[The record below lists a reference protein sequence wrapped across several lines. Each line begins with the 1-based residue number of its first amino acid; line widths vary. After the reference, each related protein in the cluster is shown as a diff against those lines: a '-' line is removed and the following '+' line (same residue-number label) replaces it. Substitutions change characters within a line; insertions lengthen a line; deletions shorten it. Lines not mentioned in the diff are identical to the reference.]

1 MSSRTC
7 LSCGN
12 KTTYLNDP
20 TGPFNCSLSGRCTT
34 PCQFTC
40 RYDKRRRPIFGCM
53 QSREHGTQFCPQHGQ
68 QVMQQQE
75 QKKRRVKEM
84 ERQVA
89 DQALREEQKKKDEDR
104 KLAELKQ
111 KKCDEDART
120 VTEKKQEYDTLVT
133 KWNERKLLEA
143 TLRKECEHAQ
153 QNLAF
158 FNGTRGIL
166 RQVFILRKHT
176 AFADGS
182 IFAISSTKFYRDL
195 LKAKTECCFPSKL
208 PEINPLC
215 TCSYCVAALSQ

>member
-1 MSSRTC
+1 MSSRVC

-20 TGPFNCSLSGRCTT
+20 TGLFNCSLSGTCTT

-40 RYDKRRRPIFGCM
+40 RRDKRGRPIFECI
-53 QSREHGTQFCPQHGQ
+53 QSRVYGMQFCLQHGQ
-68 QVMQQQE
+68 LVMRQQE
-75 QKKRRVKEM
+75 QEKRRVM
-84 ERQVA
+84 EWEQRVA
-89 DQALREEQKKKDEDR
+89 VQALREEQKKRDEYG

-111 KKCDEDART
+111 KKHDDDKRT
-120 VTEKKQEYDTLVT
+120 VTEKKQEYDALVT
-133 KWNERKLLEA
+133 KWNDRKKLEA

-158 FNGTRGIL
+158 FNGTEGIL
-166 RQVFILRKHT
+166 RQVYILRQHT
-176 AFADGS
+176 AFADGGN
-182 IFAISSTKFYRDL
+182 FAISSTKFYHDL

-215 TCSYCVAALSQ
+215 TCSYCVAELSR